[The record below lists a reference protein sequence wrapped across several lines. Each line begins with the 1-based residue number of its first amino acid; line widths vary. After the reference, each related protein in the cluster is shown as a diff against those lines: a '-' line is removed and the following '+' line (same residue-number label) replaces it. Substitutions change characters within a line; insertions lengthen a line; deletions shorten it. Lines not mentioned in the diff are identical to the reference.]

1 MMNCCDCLQEGIQFV
16 RTLSDPTTAPS
27 WQSLADLASSWSSRW
42 PSMQQ
47 GSSSAALTVIN
58 ARDIL
63 LQSMA
68 AELAKSA
75 KIQHKV
81 CPERLHAF

>member
-1 MMNCCDCLQEGIQFV
+1 MIKCSDCLQEALQFV
-16 RTLSDPTTAPS
+16 RTLSDPTAAPS
-27 WQSLADLASSWSSRW
+27 WQSLAALASSWSSRW

-63 LQSMA
+63 LQTLA
-68 AELAKSA
+68 AELAKYA